1 MKRTIEIDDTLADRV
16 ESAIDELRDAL
27 LRHCAENSCDEAP
40 NIDVFGYQLHE
51 IAYGAVPASY
61 SELRGIWYLYEWEL
75 LAAYKNAGIGDNP
88 RENDGMAAIYCYIL
102 RQCEEWYEDNAEEV
116 VEEFL
121 AGKENK
127 VTTITIRELRRR
139 YELCMLVHRSSRGST
154 DDRNAAHSQA
164 TAIGQVLLAA
174 GYGHASPGH
183 SDIDMPERTE
193 ATLVAAEEA
202 GVVAVEVARPERLTR
217 DYHRGH

>member
-16 ESAIDELRDAL
+16 ESAIDDLRDAL

-75 LAAYKNAGIGDNP
+75 LASYKNAGIGNNP

-121 AGKENK
+121 AG
-127 VTTITIRELRRR
+127 
-139 YELCMLVHRSSRGST
+139 
-154 DDRNAAHSQA
+154 
-164 TAIGQVLLAA
+164 
-174 GYGHASPGH
+174 
-183 SDIDMPERTE
+183 
-193 ATLVAAEEA
+193 LVADKQIQHNAS
-202 GVVAVEVARPERLTR
+202 GVGNDWRNVRREDLNPDVALEIECEIIDGDKDRCQLYVASNGLHYRWGE
-217 DYHRGH
+217 